1 VQKQLAISNGSL
13 IAGVLET
20 KEQDE
25 AEIAQEACE
34 VRGRRI
40 CPGSLNLV
48 ANVLNLLPGK
58 FA

>member
-1 VQKQLAISNGSL
+1 MQKQLAISNGSL

-40 CPGSLNLV
+40 CLD
-48 ANVLNLLPGK
+48 LLT
-58 FA
+58 